1 MGGNNSLKMQIKLL
15 KKFDKLY
22 GKPLLVILERN
33 GAGEANVLV
42 SKIRADFE
50 TLIPQ
55 MPDLNGEMSFLKDS
69 LAFAAMQFA
78 TYRVLEKEGMD
89 IDKIWLFCEEVMT
102 SWLDQTPGISKWI
115 MEKLTFFSFV
125 KNRVK
130 LASIKSRNRQ
140 SDGFVFDFIEGDGKE
155 FDWGVDYHQCAIKEF
170 ATLVGAEPLAPYIC
184 RSDNALS
191 NAFGWG
197 LKRTKTLA
205 LDGDYC
211 DFRFR
216 KNHPTEILK

>member
-1 MGGNNSLKMQIKLL
+1 MGGNNSLKSKTKLL
-15 KKFDKLY
+15 KKFDKIY
-22 GKPLLVILERN
+22 GKSLLGVLERN
-33 GAGEANVLV
+33 GVSEANALV
-42 SKIRADFE
+42 PKIRSDFE
-50 TLIPQ
+50 VLIPQ
-55 MPDLNGEMSFLKDS
+55 MPNLDGEMSFLKDS

-78 TYRVLEKEGMD
+78 TYRVLEKEGVA

-102 SWLDQTPGISKWI
+102 NWLDGTPGIVKWI
-115 MEKLTFFSFV
+115 MGKLTFSSIAQ
-125 KNRVK
+125 NRAK
-130 LASIKSRNRQ
+130 LAAIKSKNRQ

-170 ATLVGAEPLAPYIC
+170 ATVVGAEPLAPYIC

-205 LDGDYC
+205 TDGDCC

-216 KNHPTEILK
+216 KNQPTEILN